1 MTKVECRVNASD
13 EEIFD
18 FDYEVISDE
27 ALEAA
32 CDVANS
38 IPTVLHSSYC
48 FACPE

>member
-1 MTKVECRVNASD
+1 MTKVEGRVNAND
-13 EEIFD
+13 EEN
-18 FDYEVISDE
+18 FDYEMISDE

-32 CDVANS
+32 CDIANS